1 MSLKS
6 SFFGANHAELH
17 EPQNRF
23 TTALASAIPGISV
36 LSGMKDDMSSAA
48 PVLTMGQSLSS

>member
-36 LSGMKDDMSSAA
+36 LSGMKDDVSSPSPAA
-48 PVLTMGQSLSS
+48 TLGQSLS